1 MKCLEFL
8 RSIQRRDPAAK
19 SLLEVILFYPGVHA
33 MFLYRIAHQFYRV
46 RLYLLAR
53 LISQFGRFLT
63 GIEIHPGAQIG
74 RRLFIDH
81 GFGVVIG
88 ETSIIG
94 DDVMMYHGVTLGS
107 KNLVNTKRHPTI
119 EDRVVLGTGSKI
131 LGDIIIG
138 HDSIVGANS
147 VVSKSLPPH
156 SIVGGIP
163 AQSLKQ
169 STKH

>member
-1 MKCLEFL
+1 
-8 RSIQRRDPAAK
+8 
-19 SLLEVILFYPGVHA
+19 
-33 MFLYRIAHQFYRV
+33 
-46 RLYLLAR
+46 
-53 LISQFGRFLT
+53 
-63 GIEIHPGAQIG
+63 
-74 RRLFIDH
+74 
-81 GFGVVIG
+81 
-88 ETSIIG
+88 
-94 DDVMMYHGVTLGS
+94 MMYHGVTLGS

-163 AQSLKQ
+163 DNHLNNRLN
-169 STKH
+169 TKMDFSIFF